1 MGADDASSVSAGC
14 KVPAGAELVGAIAAG
29 AVPVG
34 PALAGAAPAS
44 GVLELAGAGVMVWS
58 RGAKG
63 SRRAACGA
71 LSFGLVRCL

>member
-14 KVPAGAELVGAIAAG
+14 KVPAGAELVGATAAG

-58 RGAKG
+58 RGG
-63 SRRAACGA
+63 
-71 LSFGLVRCL
+71 

>member
-14 KVPAGAELVGAIAAG
+14 KVPAGAELVGAITAG

-58 RGAKG
+58 RGLKDH
-63 SRRAACGA
+63 GA
-71 LSFGLVRCL
+71 LLAARFLSA